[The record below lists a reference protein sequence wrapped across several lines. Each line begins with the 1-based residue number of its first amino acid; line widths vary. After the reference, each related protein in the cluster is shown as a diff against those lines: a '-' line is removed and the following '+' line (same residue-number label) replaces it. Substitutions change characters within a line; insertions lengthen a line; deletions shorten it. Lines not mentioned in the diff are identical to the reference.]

1 METGVSLRQ
10 FAVSIS
16 ITPPFLSDIELGRR
30 FPSDDVLHSIA
41 KGLKVPFDDLKS
53 LDVRE
58 SVSEVRRM
66 VNANAAWGLAFRT
79 VAEQARTEGLT
90 PERLME
96 RLSAPDHE
104 TKKAKSK
111 K

>member
-10 FAVSIS
+10 FAVSIN

-30 FPSDDVLHSIA
+30 FPSDDVLHEIA
-41 KGLKVPFDDLKS
+41 KALKVQFEDLKS

-66 VNANAAWGLAFRT
+66 VNENAAWGLAFRT

-90 PERLME
+90 PARLME
-96 RLSAPDHE
+96 RLSAPDPE
-104 TKKAKSK
+104 TKKSKSK